1 MGPSQLAQLKN
12 ALNSAGLNRKSV
24 AKKTKKGGKKG
35 ASQDVDRA
43 KKSAKLDE
51 IRARFNKFDERETKL
66 KHDVGGRKIKG
77 VTGRPTA
84 TRQAGLE
91 QRRKTLLPEH
101 NNRDHR
107 GTFRDRRF
115 GESDPSLSLEDRM
128 LERYTRERQKGQG
141 KKGAFNLEDDDDAF
155 GVDGDD
161 GWALGGLTH
170 GGRDVDDLPGDDFD
184 AQGFAEYDDE
194 DTGAISRRQVHREHF
209 GGFEDNGDDED
220 EERKK
225 SKHEVMSEIISK
237 SKEYKLERQHQKE
250 MDSHMREE
258 LDEGLDELRALLG
271 ESVPV
276 RPAVQLPGPQRTAAA
291 IPDQQTDGDYDELV
305 RTLGYEARSKPKDR
319 TKTEDELAVE
329 EKERLEEA
337 EAKRQ
342 RRMRGEASDDED
354 QPASK
359 KGKASSGRV
368 PDADDLDDDFVGD
381 VDEDGG
387 VSLLGPGLT
396 REAIEDMDMGSVN
409 GDDIDSDGSDGD
421 EEDDDEE
428 GDEDED
434 DDDDDDEDEISDME
448 DLDDESAASDDED
461 DTPLA
466 PKTKNKGKGK
476 AVATEIPFTF
486 PCPSTVEDFIDIVQ
500 ELPDSALPTVVQ
512 RIRALHHPSLAQ
524 GNKEKLQEFL
534 GVLLDYIL
542 VLASQDE
549 PPFGIISALGPHLAA
564 LVKLNPLTAASH
576 FIAKLSIMQK
586 NLQRGLARG
595 ASNPASKTLPSAPE
609 LVILRLVGV
618 TWSTSDFSHPV
629 VQPAVLLIGQYLSQ
643 SRIRRVSDIASG
655 LFLCSVISQYE
666 SMSKRLVPEVIDFLA
681 SSILALVKRKKNA
694 AAVKAYPSQVVC
706 DIQMTTSVA
715 HNSPA
720 DVLSALAEADV
731 EQNKADLLSVAL
743 RLVST
748 FANMY
753 SSTDSFIELFRPLLS
768 VLEGSRVAKLAPELQ
783 NLFDQ
788 TRSTLSRQIGFAVD
802 ARQPLTLQ
810 SHKPIPIASYTP
822 KFEDDFAPGKHY
834 DPDAERAA
842 SSKLRAQYKK
852 ERKGAIREL
861 RKDNRFLAGERAK
874 EQAEKDA
881 EYNAKM
887 RRAEGS
893 INVERAEEKEM
904 EREKKREKRRRG

>member
-24 AKKTKKGGKKG
+24 SKKTKKGGKKG
-35 ASQDVDRA
+35 GSQDVDRA

-51 IRARFNKFDERETKL
+51 IRSRFNKFDERETKL
-66 KHDVGGRKIKG
+66 KHDVGGRKLKG

-115 GESDPSLSLEDRM
+115 GESDPSLTLEDRM

-155 GVDGDD
+155 GADGDD

-194 DTGAISRRQVHREHF
+194 DTGAIPRRQVHRDHF
-209 GGFEDNGDDED
+209 GGFEDNEDDED
-220 EERKK
+220 MPERKK

-271 ESVPV
+271 GSVPV
-276 RPAVQLPGPQRTAAA
+276 RPAVQLPGPARTAAA

-354 QPASK
+354 QPTSK
-359 KGKASSGRV
+359 KGKASAGRA

-409 GDDIDSDGSDGD
+409 GDDVDSDEDEGD
-421 EEDDDEE
+421 EDDDEDDDE
-428 GDEDED
+428 DEDED
-434 DDDDDDEDEISDME
+434 DEDQISDMDDLNDEDDDEDE
-448 DLDDESAASDDED
+448 DED

-466 PKTKNKGKGK
+466 PKPKNKGKAK

-524 GNKEKLQEFL
+524 GNKEKLQDFL

-549 PPFGIISALGPHLAA
+549 PPFAIISALGPHLAA

-595 ASNPASKTLPSAPE
+595 ASNPTSKTLPSAPE

-643 SRIRRVSDIASG
+643 SRIRGIADVASG

-666 SMSKRLVPEVIDFLA
+666 SMSKRLVPEVIDFVA
-681 SSILALVKRKKNA
+681 SSILALTKRKKDA
-694 AAVKAYPSQVVC
+694 ADVTAYPSQVVS
-706 DIQMTTSVA
+706 DIQMITSVA
-715 HNSPA
+715 HKSPT
-720 DVLSALAEADV
+720 DLLSALAELDV

-743 RLVST
+743 QLVST

-753 SSTDSFIELFRPLLS
+753 SSTDSFIELFRPLLA
-768 VLEGSRVAKLAPELQ
+768 VLEGSRVSKLAPELRH
-783 NLFDQ
+783 LFDQ

-834 DPDAERAA
+834 DPDVERAA
-842 SSKLRAQYKK
+842 SSKLKAQYKK

-893 INVERAEEKEM
+893 INIERAEEKEM